1 MWIAFSGSSSKMK
14 CLNISL
20 IMTATPAAG
29 IQLTF
34 HSIAIKCFH
43 QITFQRLSGWFSHKT
58 TWRMAANGNHRDW
71 VWDAQVSPVI
81 RAVGCFFNEPIPA
94 KSLTAVGV
102 EDKGGETSVAP
113 GSQQRPNSNTAR
125 LSLISHR
132 ARGKSREAMPRTLQ
146 RGLSLLSSMS
156 KSPQSIRHYQ
166 GSNKNH
172 PRNAREV
179 KRQGKA

>member
-1 MWIAFSGSSSKMK
+1 MKAHLKKTSFNVNCVAGSSSKMK

-58 TWRMAANGNHRDW
+58 TRRMAANGNHREW

-81 RAVGCFFNEPIPA
+81 RAVGLFFNEPIPA
-94 KSLTAVGV
+94 KSLAAMGV
-102 EDKGGETSVAP
+102 EGKGGETSLHPALPRAVSRDLTP
-113 GSQQRPNSNTAR
+113 TQPPRPSFPPR
-125 LSLISHR
+125 
-132 ARGKSREAMPRTLQ
+132 RGE
-146 RGLSLLSSMS
+146 
-156 KSPQSIRHYQ
+156 IQ
-166 GSNKNH
+166 GSNATH
-172 PRNAREV
+172 IAARSV
-179 KRQGKA
+179 PA